1 MEGSETGTIPL
12 TNESGSGR
20 PKNLRIRNK
29 RNPLSL
35 ITALPRSIHAGEKKK
50 TFLTDRVLSEP
61 ISTSNTDRMEFFPP
75 WNPLLCV
82 GLGTVSDS
90 LLPFMGPVLDLAT
103 DLQQQAHIYLLEVSI
118 ILKILEHIVN
128 VLYYD
133 KLKDRGT
140 FCKCTVLR

>member
-1 MEGSETGTIPL
+1 
-12 TNESGSGR
+12 
-20 PKNLRIRNK
+20 
-29 RNPLSL
+29 
-35 ITALPRSIHAGEKKK
+35 
-50 TFLTDRVLSEP
+50 
-61 ISTSNTDRMEFFPP
+61 
-75 WNPLLCV
+75 
-82 GLGTVSDS
+82 VSDS